1 MHTKIITFQPQQ
13 DKEKILKKEQ
23 AEKEKKKKY
32 ANRFPIPPPPPKPTH
47 RLVEEPPLDNH
58 YIQLLRRKKWAW
70 KEKEAQTVKLISE
83 HIEANPQQK
92 YGTVL
97 YPLNAENAKLI
108 GFEVSASVNTD
119 EFQQGR
125 KNEFSKFSEIL
136 QSKKLKMI
144 QTYSPPEPSQPRKA
158 WGSQEK
164 PIFILHPI
172 QSTLKY
178 QMTLLSTTRIQ

>member
-83 HIEANPQQK
+83 HIEANPQQ
-92 YGTVL
+92 
-97 YPLNAENAKLI
+97 
-108 GFEVSASVNTD
+108 
-119 EFQQGR
+119 
-125 KNEFSKFSEIL
+125 
-136 QSKKLKMI
+136 
-144 QTYSPPEPSQPRKA
+144 
-158 WGSQEK
+158 
-164 PIFILHPI
+164 
-172 QSTLKY
+172 
-178 QMTLLSTTRIQ
+178 